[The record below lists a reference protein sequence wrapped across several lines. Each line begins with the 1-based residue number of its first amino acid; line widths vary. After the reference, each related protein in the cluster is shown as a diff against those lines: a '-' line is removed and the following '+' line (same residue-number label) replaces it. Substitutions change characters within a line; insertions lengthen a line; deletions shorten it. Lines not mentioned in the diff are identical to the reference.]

1 MELIKY
7 ILFAWN
13 TVGGIILIT
22 TKAPLDPRDVYD
34 DFLVN
39 RFGCALITIA
49 MNLLS
54 PVASIIYWFVR
65 FIDFIMTTGRKY

>member
-1 MELIKY
+1 MELITY

-13 TVGGIILIT
+13 LVGGIVLIT
-22 TKAPLDPRDVYD
+22 TKAPLDPRDIYE

-39 RFGCALITIA
+39 HFGCALITIV

-54 PVASIIYWFVR
+54 PVTSIIYWFVR
-65 FIDFIMTTGRKY
+65 FISFIMTTGRKY